1 MYYRSGVKRMNDL
14 FEKKIT
20 VISLSILLAI
30 LLWLY
35 VITEPNAVIPK
46 DLSLPVRLANVDTL
60 TNNNLTILDDESFN
74 VLIKLRGNK
83 KYLDG
88 LNKTTVLATVDL
100 RGIDSKGQKE
110 LLVDLSGIPAGVDV
124 TWISSNRITLNI
136 DNIVTGVMPI
146 SLKIEGSAAPGMST
160 MTPIISPAEVTIK
173 GAETIL
179 GLIKKAE
186 VRLDISNKSVGVSE
200 NAEVWI
206 LDKQDNVI
214 EGLDV
219 NPRNVDILIPIENT
233 KSVAIDANYQIVP
246 ADGYVLNNVTINPKT
261 INVVG
266 KKEILDGLTHVTTSK
281 VELLDAKADLE
292 EKVVLILP
300 DGVELINKRE
310 EIILTAN
317 IEKIIDKAIET
328 NKIGIKNLPE
338 DVEVEMLQIYIKATV
353 RGPES
358 LVEAW
363 DISNAF
369 YVDLKDLGE
378 GSHNLPIQYIIP
390 DKVALKEM
398 SPDDIK
404 VTIKKMIE

>member
-1 MYYRSGVKRMNDL
+1 MNDL

-46 DLSLPVRLANVDTL
+46 DLSLPVRLANVDAL
-60 TNNNLTILDDESFN
+60 SKNNLTILDDESFN

-88 LNKTTVLATVDL
+88 LNKTTVMATVDL

-124 TWISSNRITLNI
+124 TWISSNRISLNI
-136 DNIVTGVMPI
+136 DNIVTGVIPV
-146 SLKIEGSAAPGMST
+146 SLRIEGSTPAGMST
-160 MTPIISPAEVTIK
+160 MTPVINPAEVTIK

-186 VRLDISNKSVGVSE
+186 VRIDINNRSMGINE

-219 NPRNVDILIPIENT
+219 SPRQVDVFIPIEST

-246 ADGYVLNNVTINPKT
+246 ADGYVLNSVTISPKAVN
-261 INVVG
+261 IVG
-266 KKEILDGLTHVTTSK
+266 RKEILDGLTHIKTVK
-281 VELLDAKADLE
+281 IEQLDARANIE

-300 DGVELINKRE
+300 DGVELINKKE
-310 EIILTAN
+310 DIILTAN
-317 IEKIIDKAIET
+317 IEKIADKTVET
-328 NKIGIKNLPE
+328 NKVGIKNLTE
-338 DVEVEMLQIYIKATV
+338 GIEIEMLQIYIKATV

-358 LVEAW
+358 LVDAW

-369 YVDLKDLGE
+369 YIDLKDLGE
-378 GSHNLPIQYIIP
+378 GTHSLPIQYIIP
-390 DKVALKEM
+390 DKVELKEIL
-398 SPDDIK
+398 PNEIK
-404 VTIKKMIE
+404 ITIKKMAQ

>member
-1 MYYRSGVKRMNDL
+1 MNDL

-46 DLSLPVRLANVDTL
+46 DLSLPVRLANVDAL
-60 TNNNLTILDDESFN
+60 SKNNLTILDDESFN

-88 LNKTTVLATVDL
+88 LNKTTVMATVDL

-124 TWISSNRITLNI
+124 TWISSNRISLNI
-136 DNIVTGVMPI
+136 DNIVTGVIPV
-146 SLKIEGSAAPGMST
+146 SLRIEGSTPAGMST
-160 MTPIISPAEVTIK
+160 MTPVINPAEVTIK

-179 GLIKKAE
+179 GLIKTAH
-186 VRLDISNKSVGVSE
+186 VRIEISNRSMGINE
-200 NAEVWI
+200 NADVWI
-206 LDKQDNVI
+206 SDKQDNVI

-219 NPRNVDILIPIENT
+219 SPRQVDVFIPIEST

-246 ADGYVLNNVTINPKT
+246 ADGYVLNSVTISPKAVN
-261 INVVG
+261 IVG
-266 KKEILDGLTHVTTSK
+266 RKEILDGLTHIKTVK
-281 VELLDAKADLE
+281 IEQLDARANIE

-300 DGVELINKRE
+300 DGVELINKKE
-310 EIILTAN
+310 DIILTAN
-317 IEKIIDKAIET
+317 IEKIADKTVET
-328 NKIGIKNLPE
+328 NKVGIKNLTE
-338 DVEVEMLQIYIKATV
+338 GIEIEMLQIYIKATV

-358 LVEAW
+358 LVDAW

-369 YVDLKDLGE
+369 YIDLKDLGE
-378 GSHNLPIQYIIP
+378 GTHSLPIQYIIP
-390 DKVALKEM
+390 DKVELKEIL
-398 SPDDIK
+398 PNEIK
-404 VTIKKMIE
+404 ITIKKMAQ